1 MLLGTAGEYNKV
13 VDSLHAGDLQ
23 IDVLER
29 ESSFL
34 LFWLGMSNERQPEKV
49 LKPFFA
55 NILAAAQ
62 AGKKSIEL
70 HFERIERF
78 NSSTILCIIQ
88 LIQDARRNQIK
99 LEAVYDETRKWQ
111 RLSFDALRIFAK
123 ADGMFTLRPS
133 GGEVK

>member
-1 MLLGTAGEYNKV
+1 MSAVE
-13 VDSLHAGDLQ
+13 SLHAGDLQ

-29 ESSFL
+29 ESSLL

-55 NILAAAQ
+55 KVLAAAQ
-62 AGKKSIEL
+62 AGKKTVEL

-88 LIQDARRNQIK
+88 LIQDARKNQIK

-123 ADGMFTLRPS
+123 ADGMFSLRPA
-133 GGEVK
+133 GEAAK